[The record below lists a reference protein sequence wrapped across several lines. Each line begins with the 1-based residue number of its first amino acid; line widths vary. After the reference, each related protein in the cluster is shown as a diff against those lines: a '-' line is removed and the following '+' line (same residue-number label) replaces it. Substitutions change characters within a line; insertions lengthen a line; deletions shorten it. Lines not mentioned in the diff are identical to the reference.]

1 MIVSGAGYPEFR
13 ARTLTSAA
21 TEHLRDAVAAMACSG
36 ATQQREKEKKYPV
49 ASAKSWVSSIYHRVP
64 ST

>member
-49 ASAKSWVSSIYHRVP
+49 ASAKS
-64 ST
+64 